1 MEKLSS
7 EDLSLLTVK
16 AYQRVAKDDNTKKEF
31 VRNVIA
37 LKKLYL
43 LARPHPETI
52 GIKDDLEFF
61 EMIKKMIVK
70 YSTKKIREIS
80 QDLENDIQSLI
91 SKSISAKELV
101 DVFEMLKKEK
111 PELSVLS
118 DEFLSEIAKI
128 EYKDYVR
135 DVLIKILNDDIRV
148 RMAKNPIRFKKFS
161 ERLNEVIEKYRI
173 KVITTAEMIEELVN
187 LAKEI
192 RKAAEEG
199 KELGLTEEELAFYD
213 LLLSYPNIPLTDK
226 KRVEKIAKEIARMMS
241 GYIKARD
248 WKKKKNLQSKIR
260 AKLKIILMKEGI
272 KDYSLINKIS
282 DDLFEYA
289 KNIYAI

>member
-248 WKKKKNLQSKIR
+248 WKKKKNLQSNT
-260 AKLKIILMKEGI
+260 
-272 KDYSLINKIS
+272 S
-282 DDLFEYA
+282 
-289 KNIYAI
+289 